1 MSKTY
6 TTHPKHTQ
14 FLYSPPQAQLPD
26 TMEPA
31 LPPLSS
37 SQQES
42 WSAIPKAFWESDS
55 DDDHF
60 DYLPAAHKVNLD
72 VQAPDP
78 DINPDNLPSDDSI
91 QLEWV

>member
-14 FLYSPPQAQLPD
+14 ILYSPPQAQLPD
-26 TMEPA
+26 KTEPA

-55 DDDHF
+55 DDDDF
-60 DYLPAAHKVNLD
+60 DYLPAAHNIDPV
-72 VQAPDP
+72 VQASDP
-78 DINPDNLPSDDSI
+78 DVNPDNLPSNDST
-91 QLEWV
+91 QD